1 MVPYKLFSIYWDINK
16 PKESSIIKSNKIQLS
31 KSEFAF
37 KVNCISLF
45 SMLLRMGG
53 KKHKK
58 TKYRVVESIFIWKGK
73 KKDRT
78 VKRFTTFFYPFDI
91 SFFYYFCFSKKKTP
105 LVKIT
110 IFLDESQLWKCSFI
124 YSVVPDNLFFFYIN
138 LMKSKV
144 RGGWLINVLD
154 WSVILWDNEYKLHRP
169 QLQCNKI
176 YLRL

>member
-1 MVPYKLFSIYWDINK
+1 MVPYKLFPIYWDINK

-91 SFFYYFCFSKKKTP
+91 SFFLLFLFFLEENPPCKNYNF
-105 LVKIT
+105 LGWIT
-110 IFLDESQLWKCSFI
+110 SLKM
-124 YSVVPDNLFFFYIN
+124 FFYI
-138 LMKSKV
+138 
-144 RGGWLINVLD
+144 VLF
-154 WSVILWDNEYKLHRP
+154 
-169 QLQCNKI
+169 QTI
-176 YLRL
+176 YFFFTST